1 MSISYDPFHHLDELR
16 DQLVSGGRSPRSFP
30 MDAYRRGEEFFVHL
44 DLPGINPET
53 VEVTVENQVLTI
65 SVERRFEQLE
75 GDEIIVSERPQGR
88 FSRQLRLGS
97 TIDTDRIAA
106 SYHDGVLTITLPV
119 SERARPR
126 QVRVGRG
133 GPAQIEEGPTAPGP
147 QEPDIA

>member
-16 DQLVSGGRSPRSFP
+16 DQLLSGGRTPRSFP
-30 MDAYRRGEEFFVHL
+30 MDAYRRGEEFLVHL
-44 DLPGINPET
+44 DLPGIDPDT
-53 VEVTVENQVLTI
+53 VEVTVENQVMTI

-106 SYHDGVLTITLPV
+106 SYHDGVLTVTLPV

-133 GPAQIEEGPTAPGP
+133 GPAQIEEGAPGP
-147 QEPDIA
+147 APQAGDIA

>member
-16 DQLVSGGRSPRSFP
+16 DQLISGGRSPRSFP
-30 MDAYRRGEEFFVHL
+30 MDAYRRGEEFLVHL
-44 DLPGINPET
+44 DLPGIDPET
-53 VEVTVENQVLTI
+53 VEVTVENQILTI

-106 SYHDGVLTITLPV
+106 GYHDGVLTITLPV

-133 GPAQIEEGPTAPGP
+133 GPAEIEEG
-147 QEPDIA
+147 ES

>member
-16 DQLVSGGRSPRSFP
+16 DQLVSGGRAPRSFP
-30 MDAYRRGEEFFVHL
+30 MDAYRRGEEFLVHL

-53 VEVTVENQVLTI
+53 VEITVENQVLTI
-65 SVERRFEQLE
+65 TVERRFEQLE

-97 TIDTDRIAA
+97 TIDTDRIEA

-126 QVRVGRG
+126 QIQVGRG
-133 GPAQIEEGPTAPGP
+133 GPAQIGEG
-147 QEPDIA
+147 ES